1 MIIDFHTHVFPDR
14 IARKT
19 IDHLSKKGGIP
30 PFSDGS
36 VAGLLGEMEKADT
49 DLAVTLPV
57 LTSPAQ
63 FDSVN
68 RFAAELNT
76 RFADKERRLIS
87 FGGIHP
93 ACEDIEGKMKF
104 LRESGFVGVKIHP
117 DYQEAFITDEG
128 YIRILQCAKEY
139 DMIVLTHAG
148 VDVAYNN
155 KPVRCTPALTKE
167 LIRRVPHSKLVL
179 AHYGASEL
187 FDEVLDT
194 LCGEDVY
201 FDTAYILRFI
211 TPSLFEKILARHG
224 ADRILFASD
233 SPWSSIAADADIL
246 RSFSLG
252 SETEEK
258 IFYKNAKKLL
268 GI

>member
-1 MIIDFHTHVFPDR
+1 MIIDFHTHVFPDK
-14 IARKT
+14 IAQKT
-19 IDHLSKKGGIP
+19 IDLLSKKGGIP

-36 VAGLLGEMEKADT
+36 VSGLLEKMEEADA

-57 LTSPAQ
+57 LTNPAQ

-68 RFAAELNT
+68 RFAAELNRT
-76 RFADKERRLIS
+76 FADKQRRLIS

-93 ACEDIEGKMKF
+93 LCEDIEGKMKL

-117 DYQEAFITDEG
+117 DYQGTFITDEG

-148 VDVAYNN
+148 VDGGYRDY
-155 KPVRCTPALTKE
+155 PVRCTPALTKE
-167 LIRRVPHSKLVL
+167 LLRRVPYRKLVL
-179 AHYGASEL
+179 AHYGANES
-187 FDEVLDT
+187 FYEVLDT
-194 LCGEDVY
+194 LCDEDVY

-211 TPSLFEKILARHG
+211 DPSLFQKILARHG
-224 ADRILFASD
+224 ADRVLFASD
-233 SPWSSIAADADIL
+233 SPWSSIAKDAEIL
-246 RSFSLG
+246 RSFALG
-252 SETEEK
+252 RETEDK
-258 IFYKNAKKLL
+258 IFYQNAKKLL